1 MMDIRNLL
9 SCVDHT
15 LLRPNARVIEV
26 DELCAEAVAWRTAS
40 VCIPPRHVA
49 RARRLHPDLVI
60 GTVIGFPL
68 GYDTTAAKLAEA
80 RGALAAGADELDM
93 VIDIGAALDHD
104 YERVRADIAA
114 IRECSSRHV
123 LKVIVETCY
132 LGRDE
137 LARLC
142 RIVSELGADYIK
154 TSTGFGPAGALV
166 EDIRFMREHCDPEV
180 RIKAAGGIRSL
191 EAMQQMLDAG
201 ADRIGASAAVRLA
214 REAAAAAKE

>member
-1 MMDIRNLL
+1 MDIRELL
-9 SCVDHT
+9 RHVDHT
-15 LLRPNARVIEV
+15 LLRPDARVAQI
-26 DELCAEAVAWRTAS
+26 DELCEEALVWQTAS

-49 RARRLHPDLVI
+49 RARKRWPGLVV

-80 RGALAAGADELDM
+80 RAALDAGADELDM

-114 IRECSSRHV
+114 IRDCSRGHV

-137 LARLC
+137 LDRLC
-142 RIVSELGADYIK
+142 RIVSELGVDYIK

-166 EDIRFMREHCDPEV
+166 DDIHFMRETCDPDV
-180 RIKAAGGIRSL
+180 RIKAAGGLRSL
-191 EAMQQMLDAG
+191 EAMQEMLAAG

-214 REAAAAAKE
+214 RAATADK